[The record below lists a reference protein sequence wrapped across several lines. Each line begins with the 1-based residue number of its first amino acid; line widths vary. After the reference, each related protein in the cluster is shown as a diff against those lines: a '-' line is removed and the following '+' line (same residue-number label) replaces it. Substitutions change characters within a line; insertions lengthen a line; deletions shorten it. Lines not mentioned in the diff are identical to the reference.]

1 MRTFLVERFTALT
14 FWLLFS
20 QVKSNTSIPTSSY
33 HLFYLIKIC
42 ILLKLSKLKR
52 MQNTYFFTQKEKDS
66 NELKL
71 LLVELITNIQPTDKD
86 HGFYDSADVQRLLN
100 VSDKTLYRMR
110 RNKTIPCFKLGK
122 KYYYPKHF
130 FNKKALG

>member
-1 MRTFLVERFTALT
+1 
-14 FWLLFS
+14 
-20 QVKSNTSIPTSSY
+20 
-33 HLFYLIKIC
+33 
-42 ILLKLSKLKR
+42 

-86 HGFYDSADVQRLLN
+86 HGFYDSADVKRLLN

-122 KYYYPKHF
+122 STFTQNISLTKKLLDKSF
-130 FNKKALG
+130 F

>member
-1 MRTFLVERFTALT
+1 
-14 FWLLFS
+14 
-20 QVKSNTSIPTSSY
+20 
-33 HLFYLIKIC
+33 
-42 ILLKLSKLKR
+42 

-110 RNKTIPCFKLGK
+110 KNKTIPCFKLGK
-122 KYYYPKHF
+122 KYFYPKHF

>member
-1 MRTFLVERFTALT
+1 M
-14 FWLLFS
+14 
-20 QVKSNTSIPTSSY
+20 
-33 HLFYLIKIC
+33 FYLIKIC
-42 ILLKLSKLKR
+42 ILLKLSELR
-52 MQNTYFFTQKEKDS
+52 RTQNTYFFTQKEKDS

-86 HGFYDSADVQRLLN
+86 HGFYDSADLKSLLN

-122 KYYYPKHF
+122 KYFYPKHI

>member
-1 MRTFLVERFTALT
+1 VTLKKN
-14 FWLLFS
+14 S
-20 QVKSNTSIPTSSY
+20 PIPISSY
-33 HLFYLIKIC
+33 DLFYLIKTR
-42 ILLKLSKLKR
+42 ILLELSKLKR

-122 KYYYPKHF
+122 KYFYPKHF